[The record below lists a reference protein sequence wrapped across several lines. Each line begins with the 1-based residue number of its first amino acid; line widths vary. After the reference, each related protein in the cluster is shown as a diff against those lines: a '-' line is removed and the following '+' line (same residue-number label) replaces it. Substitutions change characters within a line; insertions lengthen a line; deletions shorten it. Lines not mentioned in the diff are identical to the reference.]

1 MESDAPNDAEA
12 ESAAPPLIDA
22 EKLRAADFERPIRG
36 LQKVDAYDLSTAY
49 RKALV
54 ETEEGSDEHAVFAFL
69 HALCGIGL
77 QPDDRADVWKPL
89 FSNGPR
95 RSSLPEDFVGPHSAA
110 LRDILEETTH
120 PALRARLADIVWTN
134 DRKESGAAVLAVE
147 AYCECGEAILAGT
160 MTTFMEERG
169 PDLLGATDI
178 AHRALQIAYRTSKRG
193 QMPQR
198 PKDLVLAIMDTAK
211 VGDGYVAF
219 ARAGEIALYYE
230 SVDPASAA
238 ADAEKLASSAPAGT
252 YPMAVH
258 GLWNFAAG
266 LHQKFRDQIGRQRA
280 LKGAVQQT
288 LLMRNDVKG
297 SAAAEAHW
305 VMDAL
310 QELRHVEG
318 MEDVESELELEL
330 RRLQK
335 ASLKEMGSFK
345 FEIDVKDEREAVE
358 AFFSEC
364 SLGDG
369 LREFALLERSRDPA
383 QLRKDALE
391 TLDKSPLASMFSAVH
406 LDEHGRTTAKSSGA
420 SLGGEPDESW
430 FNHTINQHEN
440 LRRVHV
446 VAGLIHPARAMLN
459 GRFGLGER
467 HLAKIVHASPFIPLS
482 QAPLVTL
489 GFARFFQGDFMS
501 ATHLLLPQLE
511 PCLRYV
517 LKQAGHDP
525 AKRRDDATEEDLAL
539 SKLFERMRPQLDQ
552 VLGVELADE
561 VDRLFNVRPGP
572 ALRHEIAH
580 GQLSG
585 GACFSE
591 DVYYANW
598 LLYRITILP
607 LLKHWQGMIEPA
619 LEGF

>member
-12 ESAAPPLIDA
+12 EPTPPPLIGADR
-22 EKLRAADFERPIRG
+22 LRATDFERPIRG
-36 LQKVDAYDLSTAY
+36 LLKVDAYALSTAY
-49 RKALV
+49 RKALA
-54 ETEEGSDEHAVFAFL
+54 EAEEGSDAHAVFAFM
-69 HALCGIGL
+69 HALCVIGL
-77 QPDDRADVWKPL
+77 QPDDRAEVWKPQ
-89 FSNGPR
+89 FSNGPM
-95 RSSLPEDFVGPHSAA
+95 RSALPEDFLGPQTAA
-110 LRDILEETTH
+110 LSEILNETEH

-134 DRKESGAAVLAVE
+134 DRKEGAAARIAVD
-147 AYCECGEAILAGT
+147 AYCECGEAILEGT
-160 MTTFMEERG
+160 MTSFVEERA
-169 PDLLGATDI
+169 PDLLAATDI
-178 AHRALQIAYRTSKRG
+178 VHRAFQIAYRTSKRG
-193 QMPQR
+193 QMSSR
-198 PKDLVLAIMDTAK
+198 PKDLVLAILNAAK
-211 VGDGYVAF
+211 ASGGYVAF
-219 ARAGEIALYYE
+219 ARSGEIALYYE
-230 SVDPASAA
+230 ATDPASAA
-238 ADAEKLASSAPAGT
+238 ADAEALASSAPAGV

-258 GLWNFAAG
+258 GVWSFAAG
-266 LHQKFRDQIGRQRA
+266 LYQKIKDTEGRQRA

-288 LLMRNDVKG
+288 LLMRNDVSG

-318 MEDVESELELEL
+318 MEEVEAELEIEL

-345 FEIDVKDEREAVE
+345 FEINVKEERDAVE

-364 SLGDG
+364 SLSDG
-369 LREFALLERSRDPA
+369 LREFGLLERSRDPA
-383 QLRKDALE
+383 ELRKEALD
-391 TLDKSPLASMFSAVH
+391 TLDRSPLASMFSAVH
-406 LDEHGRTTAKSSGA
+406 LDEHGRTISKTSGA
-420 SLGGEPDESW
+420 SLGGEPDATW
-430 FNHTINQHEN
+430 FNHTIGQHES

-446 VAGLIHPARAMLN
+446 VAGLIHPARALLHD
-459 GRFGLGER
+459 RFGLGER
-467 HLAKIVHASPFIPLS
+467 HFAEIVHASPFVPQS
-482 QAPLVTL
+482 QAALVTL

-501 ATHLLLPQLE
+501 ASHLLLPQME

-525 AKRRDDATEEDLAL
+525 AKRRDDSTEEDLAL
-539 SKLFERMRPQLDQ
+539 SGMFERMRPQLDS
-552 VLGVELADE
+552 VLGAELADE

-607 LLKHWQGMIEPA
+607 LISHWQRVIEPS
-619 LEGF
+619 LDGV

>member
-12 ESAAPPLIDA
+12 EPAAPPLIDA
-22 EKLRAADFERPIRG
+22 EKLRAANFERPIRG

-49 RKALV
+49 RKALA
-54 ETEEGSDEHAVFAFL
+54 EAEEGSDEHAVYAFL

-95 RSSLPEDFVGPHSAA
+95 RSSLPEDFVGPQSAA
-110 LRDILEETTH
+110 LREILEETRH

-134 DRKESGAAVLAVE
+134 DRKEGRAAALAVD

-160 MTTFMEERG
+160 MTTSMEERG
-169 PDLLGATDI
+169 PDLLAAVDI
-178 AHRALQIAYRTSKRG
+178 VHRALQIAYRTSKRG
-193 QMPQR
+193 RVPQR
-198 PKDLVLAIMDTAK
+198 PKDLALAIMAAAK
-211 VGDGYVAF
+211 DGDGYVAF

-230 SVDPASAA
+230 AVDSTSAA
-238 ADAEKLASSAPAGT
+238 ADAEQLALSAPAGT

-266 LHQKFRDQIGRQRA
+266 LHQKLEDQQGRQRA

-310 QELRHVEG
+310 QELRHIEG
-318 MEDVESELELEL
+318 MEDVEAELELEL

-345 FEIDVKDEREAVE
+345 FEIDVKEEREAIE

-364 SLGDG
+364 SLSDG

-383 QLRKDALE
+383 QLRKDALA

-430 FNHTINQHEN
+430 FNHTIGRHEN

-446 VAGLIHPARAMLN
+446 VAGLIHPSRALLN

-467 HLAKIVHASPFIPLS
+467 HFAEIVRASPFIPLS
-482 QAPLVTL
+482 QAPLMTL

-539 SKLFERMRPQLDQ
+539 SGMFERMRPQLDQ
-552 VLGVELADE
+552 VLGVEFADE

-607 LLKHWQGMIEPA
+607 LLKHWQKVIEPV
-619 LEGF
+619 LEGL

>member
-1 MESDAPNDAEA
+1 MESDAPNDAETEA
-12 ESAAPPLIDA
+12 DAPPLIDA
-22 EKLRAADFERPIRG
+22 EMLRAADFERPVRG
-36 LQKVDAYDLSTAY
+36 LQKVNAYDLSTAY
-49 RKALV
+49 RKALA
-54 ETEEGSDEHAVFAFL
+54 ETEEGSDENAVFAFL

-95 RSSLPEDFVGPHSAA
+95 RSSLPEDFVGPQSAA

-120 PALRARLADIVWTN
+120 PVLRARLADIVWTN
-134 DRKESGAAVLAVE
+134 DHREGGAAALAVD
-147 AYCECGEAILAGT
+147 AYCECVEAILAGT
-160 MTTFMEERG
+160 MTTFMKERG
-169 PDLLGATDI
+169 PDLLAATDI

-198 PKDLVLAIMDTAK
+198 PKDLVRAIMDTAK

-230 SVDPASAA
+230 AVDPASAA

-258 GLWNFAAG
+258 GLWHFTAG
-266 LHQKFRDQIGRQRA
+266 LHQKLQDQKGRQRA

-345 FEIDVKDEREAVE
+345 FEIDVKEERKAVE

-364 SLGDG
+364 SLSDG

-383 QLRKDALE
+383 QLRKEALE

-430 FNHTINQHEN
+430 FNHTISRHEN

-446 VAGLIHPARAMLN
+446 VAGLIHPARALLK

-467 HLAKIVHASPFIPLS
+467 HFAQIVHASPFIPLS

-539 SKLFERMRPQLDQ
+539 SKMFERMRPQLDQ
-552 VLGVELADE
+552 ALGVELADE

-598 LLYRITILP
+598 LLYRITVLP
-607 LLKHWQGMIEPA
+607 LLKDWQGVIEPA

>member
-1 MESDAPNDAEA
+1 MESDAPNDAET
-12 ESAAPPLIDA
+12 ESDASPLIDA
-22 EKLRAADFERPIRG
+22 ETLRKADFERPVRG
-36 LQKVDAYDLSTAY
+36 LQKVDAYDLSRAY
-49 RKALV
+49 RKALA

-95 RSSLPEDFVGPHSAA
+95 RSSLPEDFVGPQSAA

-134 DRKESGAAVLAVE
+134 DHREGGAAALAVD
-147 AYCECGEAILAGT
+147 AYCECGEAILSGT

-169 PDLLGATDI
+169 PDLRAATDI
-178 AHRALQIAYRTSKRG
+178 AHRALQIAYRISKRG

-198 PKDLVLAIMDTAK
+198 PKDLVQAIMDTAK

-230 SVDPASAA
+230 AVDPASAA

-266 LHQKFRDQIGRQRA
+266 LHQKLQDQIGRQRA
-280 LKGAVQQT
+280 LKGAVHQT

-345 FEIDVKDEREAVE
+345 FEIDVKEEREAVE
-358 AFFSEC
+358 AFFSDC
-364 SLGDG
+364 SLSDG
-369 LREFALLERSRDPA
+369 LREFALLERSRDPG
-383 QLRKDALE
+383 QLQKEALE
-391 TLDKSPLASMFSAVH
+391 TLGKSPLASMFSAVH
-406 LDEHGRTTAKSSGA
+406 LDEHGRITAKSSAA
-420 SLGGEPDESW
+420 SLGVKPDESW
-430 FNHTINQHEN
+430 FNHTISRHEN

-446 VAGLIHPARAMLN
+446 VAGLIHPARALLN

-467 HLAKIVHASPFIPLS
+467 HFAEIVHASPFIPLS

-539 SKLFERMRPQLDQ
+539 SKMFERMRPQLDQ
-552 VLGVELADE
+552 ALGVELADE

-607 LLKHWQGMIEPA
+607 LLKHWQGIIEPA